1 MNEPKGT
8 LPVDPAQAAQLA
20 ARALPFSP
28 GNAGGVACVSL
39 TPAASATAALATVD
53 TVPWRHEGKLRLT
66 VVVKA
71 SFSIDT
77 SPMRP
82 AEAAAPFH
90 AKDVHDRRGPMAHV
104 TAASDRVPYRQYV
117 DVTALGHAAAPGG
130 RPVAEMN
137 ARLALVQ
144 RGVPGLDKTVRVVGR
159 RKGPGAA
166 PEPFARMPIVYE
178 RAAGGV
184 GVAENPVGCGERDGE
199 LPNVLD
205 PSDPQ
210 KPAGF
215 GPLAAT
221 WPARSRRLPAGA
233 RAGLDADVMEVPGAF
248 DWSYFQCAPRD
259 QWVSALQPGAIV
271 VLEGF
276 HADRPR
282 VQSALPDARVAGA
295 VYGLD
300 DADPDAPTRLVF
312 HADGL
317 HVDADRLL
325 CTITWRAH
333 VELRDP
339 AQRERLMA
347 VAGVGVGSAPAV
359 PARRAAGP
367 VERQRPAAAPPSRV
381 EAPRE
386 PRRQEGA
393 AGGTLALDGPGSA
406 PASGTVALAPP
417 SAGAAPGPSAGAL
430 LAALDFDGVPAQP
443 GAAAGVAP
451 VPAGVA
457 PVPAGVAPVPAGVAP
472 VPAGVAPVPAG
483 VAPVP
488 AGVAPVP
495 AGVAPPALAP
505 APAAP
510 PPALLKEPPA
520 PSAARPEEPVT
531 IERYAVVSSELAEP
545 GALRSEVLSAHDLD
559 EATWRK
565 AERRFRDELGRAL
578 KRGDR
583 ALRERFDDAYVSA
596 WERRHPDRFGAE
608 QYARLVGAERR
619 GTLALEIAELGLD
632 APLGMRLKRVWQ
644 RRAARLSSSA

>member
-8 LPVDPAQAAQLA
+8 LPVDTAQAAQLA

-28 GNAGGVACVSL
+28 GSAGGVACVSL
-39 TPAASATAALATVD
+39 TPAASATAAQATVD

-82 AEAAAPFH
+82 AEVAAPFH

-137 ARLALVQ
+137 VRFALVQ

-159 RKGPGAA
+159 RKGPGEA
-166 PEPFARMPIVYE
+166 PEPFARMPVVYE

-184 GVAENPVGCGERDGE
+184 GVPENPVGCGERDGD

-205 PSDPQ
+205 PADPQ

-233 RAGLDADVMEVPGAF
+233 RAGLDAEVMEVPGAF

-259 QWVSALQPGAIV
+259 QWVAALQPGAVV

-276 HADRPR
+276 HPERPR

-300 DADPDAPTRLVF
+300 DADPDAPTPLVF

-317 HVDADRLL
+317 HVDADWLH

-333 VELRDP
+333 VALRDP

-359 PARRAAGP
+359 PPRRPPG
-367 VERQRPAAAPPSRV
+367 QRPAAPPSRV

-406 PASGTVALAPP
+406 PASGTLALTPP
-417 SAGAAPGPSAGAL
+417 PAAAAPGPSAGAL

-443 GAAAGVAP
+443 PA
-451 VPAGVA
+451 PAGVA
-457 PVPAGVAPVPAGVAP
+457 PRVP
-472 VPAGVAPVPAG
+472 
-483 VAPVP
+483 
-488 AGVAPVP
+488 
-495 AGVAPPALAP
+495 AP
-505 APAAP
+505 APAAPPPAHVALATP

-520 PSAARPEEPVT
+520 PTAARPEEPVT
-531 IERYAVVSSELAEP
+531 IERYAAVCSELAEP
-545 GALRSEVLSAHDLD
+545 GALRSKVLSAHDVE

-583 ALRERFDDAYVSA
+583 APRERFDDAYVSA
-596 WERRHPDRFGAE
+596 WERRHPDRFGVA
-608 QYARLVGAERR
+608 QYARLVRAERR
-619 GTLALEIAELGLD
+619 GTLALEIAEQGLD
-632 APLGMRLKRVWQ
+632 APLGMRLRRVWQ
-644 RRAARLSSSA
+644 RRAAKALSSSA